1 MKMSTYIKDRA
12 VAYGCLEKLK
22 IDPRTTRACTLGWD
36 IIVIAQMPQKGVTMK
51 IKVGVILVQHLAVQ
65 ADRFLETLDKLCYP
79 VTGSQMNMREQ
90 EAAWVCYLC
99 ATRGHTSDNCPRLKT
114 GEPQIKAACMGEWY
128 QSTVNM
134 WNLPRLYKIRKEPIL
149 GPGATRHQ

>member
-90 EAAWVCYLC
+90 EAA
-99 ATRGHTSDNCPRLKT
+99 
-114 GEPQIKAACMGEWY
+114 
-128 QSTVNM
+128 
-134 WNLPRLYKIRKEPIL
+134 
-149 GPGATRHQ
+149 